1 MMVISTNDPPRMEK
15 DRNHVA
21 TTILDLTLEIFS
33 LITGEDYT
41 VVKKSSAKCVRPRTS
56 RGRSRTQS
64 PITEPPPHS
73 LIHEQKILELT
84 NRITDLL
91 SGEVPV
97 RCQDVAVYFS
107 MEEWE
112 YLKGEKDKNHMATR
126 ILDLTRAIISLITG
140 EDYTVV
146 KKSSAKCVRP
156 RASRGRK
163 KTQSP
168 ITEPPPHSLIHEQ
181 KILELTNRI
190 TDLLSGEVPIRC
202 QDVAVYFSMEEW
214 EYLEGHKDMYKD
226 LMMENHQPLTSP
238 DGSSQRNSQDRCPE
252 EEHDNSLNHQSLTS
266 SDGSSQRNPPER
278 CSSPLH
284 SPDCPEEE
292 QNNLLDHQDIMMENH
307 QTLTSPDG
315 SSQRNPTERCPE
327 EEQNNSLDHQD
338 ITMENH
344 QSLTSPDRSSQ
355 KNPPER
361 CPSPLCPQDCSEE
374 EQNVPLDHQDIMMEN
389 HQPLTSPDGSSQR
402 NSPDRCSSPL
412 CPQDCPD
419 EEQDNSLDHQDITME
434 NHQSLTSPDGSSQR
448 RYPSRLYSQDC
459 PGEKQNVPPGHPLKM
474 ASKGDFTRLVCK
486 FCRRLQGKLSVHLRR
501 VCLKTASEAEISQC
515 VTEAKKNLHKIK
527 ASFSIVSYEELNFQ
541 KSSFSDPQLF
551 FADFLQRR
559 GSLIVDRPAD
569 RRSSDEEDGSE
580 SEDIEATRSSS
591 PVSLRRTLAEAG
603 IYRKHDLG
611 CPLLESFKHYLKL
624 HYTLPT
630 IKQIMENVARYLY
643 FVNPHEITLEFI
655 SHPEKTKAFIQ
666 TFFDSKTSEGTVKL
680 YVSHIGLFVKFVL
693 SEQFPNAIEE
703 ITKQDAKIF
712 LARLKKMTGETNP
725 KRRKKKKQKKGVLL
739 PPKDCRKV
747 LTVAKPHVLKIFKR
761 ADSGVLLDDG
771 EKVLAGLYLGALLSL
786 KHLCKPAVVQNLTV
800 KEWLQRKNC
809 NQFEDTTVTIITMPK
824 TIIVL
829 PQEEELLFSI
839 YFRCIRHTMLDK
851 ASNEV
856 LQFFV
861 STKGKPI
868 KNPSKN
874 LQRLQ
879 VKFQLPSV
887 SMQQA
892 EDSTKRWARL
902 NLPEERRDV
911 LNSYIDFGEQKEEVN
926 KTKLIEAMF
935 ILHRLDDDNQ
945 SETSRKRKRTE
956 DESEEGSD
964 AEDLVAVKEKCFK
977 RLIERHPVIPQK
989 HLPSLDTCKQVSER
1003 YAQYCQDKWRR
1014 MQCKIR
1020 IEDVIKHFRKCPN
1033 KKQVLA
1039 YVKQQGWTS
1048 NIPKTSD
1055 VLEAWRPHKTR
1066 RKEENLQNFESKVE
1080 SQEWTGL
1087 AMVEEETKGG
1097 YSIKT
1102 TQAFK
1107 KGDVVCDY
1115 HGVLMDVQKT
1125 LKDDEGCLFFSVKGK
1140 KMCLNATKAPCGC
1153 HPHMPST
1160 FGRLVKHSCKKDN
1173 LKAVLKY
1180 VQDGKVPVILFEAVK
1195 DLTPGTELFFNYR
1208 M

>member
-56 RGRSRTQS
+56 RGRSRAQS
-64 PITEPPPHS
+64 
-73 LIHEQKILELT
+73 L
-84 NRITDLL
+84 
-91 SGEVPV
+91 
-97 RCQDVAVYFS
+97 
-107 MEEWE
+107 
-112 YLKGEKDKNHMATR
+112 
-126 ILDLTRAIISLITG
+126 
-140 EDYTVV
+140 
-146 KKSSAKCVRP
+146 
-156 RASRGRK
+156 
-163 KTQSP
+163 

-214 EYLEGHKDMYKD
+214 EYLEGHKDLYKD

-238 DGSSQRNSQDRCPE
+238 DE
-252 EEHDNSLNHQSLTS
+252 
-266 SDGSSQRNPPER
+266 SSQRNPP
-278 CSSPLH
+278 
-284 SPDCPEEE
+284 
-292 QNNLLDHQDIMMENH
+292 
-307 QTLTSPDG
+307 
-315 SSQRNPTERCPE
+315 ERCPE

-419 EEQDNSLDHQDITME
+419 EEQNNSLD
-434 NHQSLTSPDGSSQR
+434 HQSLTSPDGSSQR

-725 KRRKKKKQKKGVLL
+725 KRRKKQKQKKGVLL
-739 PPKDCRKV
+739 SPKDCRKV

-892 EDSTKRWARL
+892 EDSTKRWAHL

-911 LNSYIDFGEQKEEVN
+911 LNSYIHFGEQKEEVN

-964 AEDLVAVKEKCFK
+964 AEDLVAMKEKCFK

-1173 LKAVLKY
+1173 LKAVLEY

-1195 DLTPGTELFFNYR
+1195 DLSPGTELFFNYR

>member
-1 MMVISTNDPPRMEK
+1 MVLSINNPPRMEK
-15 DRNHVA
+15 DRSHMA
-21 TTILDLTLEIFS
+21 AEILDFTLEIIY

-41 VVKKSSAKCVRPRTS
+41 VVKKLSDECVTPRAS
-56 RGRSRTQS
+56 KGRKKTQS
-64 PITEPPPHS
+64 PITKPPPHS

-91 SGEVPV
+91 SG
-97 RCQDVAVYFS
+97 Q
-107 MEEWE
+107 
-112 YLKGEKDKNHMATR
+112 
-126 ILDLTRAIISLITG
+126 
-140 EDYTVV
+140 
-146 KKSSAKCVRP
+146 
-156 RASRGRK
+156 
-163 KTQSP
+163 
-168 ITEPPPHSLIHEQ
+168 
-181 KILELTNRI
+181 
-190 TDLLSGEVPIRC
+190 VPIRC

-214 EYLEGHKDMYKD
+214 EYLEEHKDLYTD
-226 LMMENHQPLTSP
+226 VMMENRQPLTSP
-238 DGSSQRNSQDRCPE
+238 DKSNRRDPPERCPTPLHSPDCPE
-252 EEHDNSLNHQSLTS
+252 EKPNLALDDHDLKAENHQPFTS
-266 SDGSSQRNPPER
+266 PDGSSQRNPPER
-278 CSSPLH
+278 CPSPLH

-292 QNNLLDHQDIMMENH
+292 QNNSLDHQDTTMENH
-307 QTLTSPDG
+307 QTLTSPDE
-315 SSQRNPTERCPE
+315 SSQRNPHERCPSPLCPQDCPD

-361 CPSPLCPQDCSEE
+361 CPSPLCPQDCPEE

-402 NSPDRCSSPL
+402 YSPDRCPE
-412 CPQDCPD
+412 

-448 RYPSRLYSQDC
+448 NPPERCPSRLYSQDC
-459 PGEKQNVPPGHPLKM
+459 PGEKQNVPAGHPLKM
-474 ASKGDFTRLVCK
+474 VSKGDFTRLVCK
-486 FCRRLQGKLSVHLRR
+486 FCLRLHGKLSGHLRR

-527 ASFSIVSYEELNFQ
+527 ASFSIISYEELNFQ
-541 KSSFSDPQLF
+541 KSSFSDPQMF

-559 GSLIVDRPAD
+559 GSFIVDRPAD

-580 SEDIEATRSSS
+580 SEGIEAARSSS
-591 PVSLRRTLAEAG
+591 PVSLRKTLAEAG

-630 IKQIMENVARYLY
+630 IKQLMENVARYLY

-666 TFFDSKTSEGTVKL
+666 TFFDSKTSERTVKK
-680 YVSHIGLFVKFVL
+680 YVNCISILVKFVL
-693 SEQFPNAIEE
+693 SEQFPDAIEE
-703 ITKQDAKIF
+703 MTKQDAKIF
-712 LARLKKMTGETNP
+712 LYRLRKMIRETNP
-725 KRRKKKKQKKGVLL
+725 KRKKMQKQKQGVLL
-739 PPKDCRKV
+739 SPKDCRKV

-761 ADSGVLLDDG
+761 ADSGVLLDHG

-786 KHLCKPAVVQNLTV
+786 KHLCKPSVLQNLTV

-851 ASNEV
+851 ALNEV

-861 STKGKPI
+861 STKGTPI
-868 KNPSKN
+868 ANPSNN

-879 VKFQLPSV
+879 EKFQLPSV

-892 EDSTKRWARL
+892 EDATKRWARL

-911 LNSYIDFGEQKEEVN
+911 LNSYINFGEQKEEVN

-964 AEDLVAVKEKCFK
+964 AEDLVAMKEKCFK
-977 RLIERHPVIPQK
+977 RLIKRHPVIPQK

-1020 IEDVIKHFRKCPN
+1020 IQDVIKHFRKCPD

-1055 VLEAWRPHKTR
+1055 VLEAWRPQKTR

-1160 FGRLVKHSCKKDN
+1160 FGRLVKHSCKNDN

-1180 VQDGKVPVILFEAVK
+1180 VQDGKVPVILFEVVK